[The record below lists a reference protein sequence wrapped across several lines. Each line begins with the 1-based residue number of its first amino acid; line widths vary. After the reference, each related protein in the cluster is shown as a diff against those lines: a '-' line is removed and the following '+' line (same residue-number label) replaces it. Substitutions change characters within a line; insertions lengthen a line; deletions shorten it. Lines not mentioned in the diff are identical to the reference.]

1 MHHVNHR
8 TKLLNEDIG
17 GLRLF
22 ISIYRIRTAKE
33 SWEGRKEA
41 CF

>member
-1 MHHVNHR
+1 MHHVNLR
-8 TKLLNEDIG
+8 NKLLNEDIG

-22 ISIYRIRTAKE
+22 TSIYRIQIAKE

>member
-1 MHHVNHR
+1 MHHVNLR

-17 GLRLF
+17 ELRLF
-22 ISIYRIRTAKE
+22 ISIYSIQIAKE
-33 SWEGRKEA
+33 SWEGSKET